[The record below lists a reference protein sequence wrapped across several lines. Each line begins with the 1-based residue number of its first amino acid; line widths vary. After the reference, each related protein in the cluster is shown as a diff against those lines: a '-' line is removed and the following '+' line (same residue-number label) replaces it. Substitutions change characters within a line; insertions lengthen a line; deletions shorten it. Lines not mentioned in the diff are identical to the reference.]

1 MKNFQRRFVPNE
13 PLLFI
18 LFAVVSYWVVGHRT
32 TCHAACQFAVQ
43 NSYTANHK
51 LSASAG
57 GWSVDNNVIFLQ
69 RYYHNR
75 GLSSRP
81 ILHSITLRLLS
92 LCAYLPLCTCLH
104 SGCRLPLRTPYFRT
118 HLPHPFLLSLPFL
131 SSHVPHAASP
141 LFCSIYLQGLST
153 MSDNGIVSVGT
164 AKMIGFILAICG
176 NTLIACSL
184 TLQKSA
190 HNTVSSTFS
199 DDNDDLNDFNTDS
212 SDLDGPMTRAEVL
225 NAPDLD
231 PEAQLRLPPA
241 VSQPHTDSDDV
252 PNDPLTC
259 PYNYENPSI
268 VESSSYLNRPES
280 KLDFLRN
287 PTWWMGTFLM
297 AAGEVGNFAA
307 FAFAPASLVAPL
319 GAWSVVLSAILAH
332 VFLGESV
339 SNTNLIGIALCVTG
353 AFLIGTSGPDIS
365 AVEAALDAD
374 AVFKLLIRLPFVIF
388 LLLVLT
394 ATAALIYVSHRT
406 TLGQRHIFVYVG
418 VSSLLGAVTVVCAKA
433 LSTFLRMTI
442 EGNSQFGNWLPFAL
456 GLILACAIL
465 AQLRYLNM
473 AMAQFGN
480 AQVIPVYYV
489 LFTSCAM
496 TSGVIMYREF
506 DELTVRNLPFFIGIC
521 STMTGVFFVSR
532 SARQEILGEAPDNF
546 DVLSNTSRKLKTSFN
561 GRSMSTAERVK
572 RVLAQ
577 QARYERV
584 LPVSPMSSPRNSQY
598 PAWS

>member
-1 MKNFQRRFVPNE
+1 
-13 PLLFI
+13 
-18 LFAVVSYWVVGHRT
+18 
-32 TCHAACQFAVQ
+32 
-43 NSYTANHK
+43 
-51 LSASAG
+51 
-57 GWSVDNNVIFLQ
+57 
-69 RYYHNR
+69 
-75 GLSSRP
+75 
-81 ILHSITLRLLS
+81 
-92 LCAYLPLCTCLH
+92 
-104 SGCRLPLRTPYFRT
+104 
-118 HLPHPFLLSLPFL
+118 
-131 SSHVPHAASP
+131 
-141 LFCSIYLQGLST
+141 

-190 HNTVSSTFS
+190 HNSISSTN
-199 DDNDDLNDFNTDS
+199 DNDNLDDFNTDS
-212 SDLDGPMTRAEVL
+212 SDFDGPMTRAEVL

-231 PEAQLRLPPA
+231 PESQLRLPPA
-241 VSQPHTDSDDV
+241 VSQPQHEPDDA

-259 PYNYENPSI
+259 PCHYESPPI
-268 VESSSYLNRPES
+268 VESPSSSSRPES

-297 AAGEVGNFAA
+297 AAGEIGNFAA

-339 SNTNLIGIALCVTG
+339 SNSNLLGIALCVTG

-388 LLLVLT
+388 LLLILT
-394 ATAALIYVSHRT
+394 ATAALIYISHRT
-406 TLGQRHIFVYVG
+406 TLGQRHIFIYVG

-456 GLILACAIL
+456 GLTLGCAIL

-521 STMTGVFFVSR
+521 STMTGVFFVSK
-532 SARQEILGEAPDNF
+532 SARQEILGEGTDDLDGF
-546 DVLSNTSRKLKTSFN
+546 TTTSRKLKTSFN
-561 GRSMSTAERVK
+561 GGSLSTAERLK
-572 RVLAQ
+572 RARAQ

-584 LPVSPMSSPRNSQY
+584 LQLSPMSSPRSSQY
-598 PAWS
+598 PSWA

>member
-1 MKNFQRRFVPNE
+1 
-13 PLLFI
+13 
-18 LFAVVSYWVVGHRT
+18 
-32 TCHAACQFAVQ
+32 
-43 NSYTANHK
+43 
-51 LSASAG
+51 
-57 GWSVDNNVIFLQ
+57 
-69 RYYHNR
+69 
-75 GLSSRP
+75 
-81 ILHSITLRLLS
+81 
-92 LCAYLPLCTCLH
+92 
-104 SGCRLPLRTPYFRT
+104 
-118 HLPHPFLLSLPFL
+118 
-131 SSHVPHAASP
+131 
-141 LFCSIYLQGLST
+141 

-190 HNTVSSTFS
+190 HNSISSNLS
-199 DDNDDLNDFNTDS
+199 DDNNDLDDFNTDS
-212 SDLDGPMTRAEVL
+212 TDLDGPMTRAEVF

-231 PEAQLRLPPA
+231 PESQLRLPPA
-241 VSQPHTDSDDV
+241 VSQLHSESDDA
-252 PNDPLTC
+252 PTEPLACT
-259 PYNYENPSI
+259 YQYESPPI
-268 VESSSYLNRPES
+268 VESHSSSNQPES
-280 KLDFLRN
+280 QLHFLRN

-297 AAGEVGNFAA
+297 AAGEIGNFAA

-365 AVEAALDAD
+365 SLEAALDAD

-388 LLLVLT
+388 LLFILT

-456 GLILACAIL
+456 GLILGCAIL

-506 DELTVRNLPFFIGIC
+506 DELTVRNLPFFIGVC

-532 SARQEILGEAPDNF
+532 SARQE
-546 DVLSNTSRKLKTSFN
+546 VLEGASDDLSVFPTTSRKSKTSFN
-561 GRSMSTAERVK
+561 GRSMSAAERLK
-572 RVLAQ
+572 RAHAQ

-584 LPVSPMSSPRNSQY
+584 LPVSPMSSPRSSQY
-598 PAWS
+598 TSWS